1 MDGGNGCTK
10 YQNRSN
16 LLNRAIYTVG
26 QIGSSFANSEFK
38 YENSEVGT
46 FNTRKREPTYK
57 IESELVL
64 GKDTG
69 TFRLGSIIH

>member
-1 MDGGNGCTK
+1 MDGGNRCMK

-38 YENSEVGT
+38 YEN
-46 FNTRKREPTYK
+46 
-57 IESELVL
+57 
-64 GKDTG
+64 
-69 TFRLGSIIH
+69 

>member
-26 QIGSSFANSEFK
+26 QIGSSFANFLVFVLEFGI
-38 YENSEVGT
+38 GT
-46 FNTRKREPTYK
+46 FNTRKREPT
-57 IESELVL
+57 
-64 GKDTG
+64 
-69 TFRLGSIIH
+69 